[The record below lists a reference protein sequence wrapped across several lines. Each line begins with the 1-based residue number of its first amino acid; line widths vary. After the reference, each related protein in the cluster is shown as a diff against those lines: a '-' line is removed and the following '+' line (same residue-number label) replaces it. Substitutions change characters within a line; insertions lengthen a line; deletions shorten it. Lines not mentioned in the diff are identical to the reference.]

1 MKKQKNRDM
10 HNGLIKLMK
19 KIQEEL
25 GDDGIGLPILIGDG
39 PAPHIPVIIWKDLP
53 DLPMQI
59 LEKVG
64 YNHYNR
70 LEDSV
75 EFDQFCSFSL
85 SIGSLKKWMKNLS
98 NINSNNNISTKLW
111 KQLPD
116 HAIEVLE
123 TVGYTKYDRKTDSIV
138 FVEK

>member
-1 MKKQKNRDM
+1 MKKQKNLDM
-10 HNGLIKLMK
+10 SEVLIKLIK
-19 KIQEEL
+19 ERKEEL
-25 GDDGIGLPILIGDG
+25 GDDVIYLPILIDG

-70 LEDSV
+70 LEDAV
-75 EFDQFCSFSL
+75 ELDQFCSFSL

-123 TVGYTKYDRKTDSIV
+123 TVGYTKYDRNTDSIV
-138 FVEK
+138 FVQK